1 MVGGVDTLGDD
12 LVLLALRPDGTVEPK
27 RLRFVIRGGEL
38 VRLAAARR
46 VGVRGQQVTRQV
58 ITVLDK
64 KPTGDALLD
73 AALADM
79 AQREWYAHTWVRMAV
94 ISLPT
99 KYLKRLAADGV
110 VRRQRRRV
118 RGIWWKSHW
127 IVINDERMAQARGRL
142 DAIVRARR
150 TADLRPEDLALGALV
165 HAADLELVHYDGRE
179 ASLAARRL
187 SRITR
192 MVKNPTVGA
201 VRDAIAQASSAAVQ
215 TATTTAVQ
223 ATLDGVERAMTNAE
237 FSFDMSHD
245 FDIGG
250 MHGNL

>member
-1 MVGGVDTLGDD
+1 VETLGDD
-12 LVLLALRPDGTVEPK
+12 LVLLALLPDGTVKSE
-27 RLRFVIRGGEL
+27 RLRYVIRGSEL

-46 VGVRGQQVTRQV
+46 VEVRGQHVTRQV

-79 AQREWYAHTWVRMAV
+79 ARREWYARTWVTWAAMT
-94 ISLPT
+94 LPA
-99 KYLKRLAADGV
+99 KYLKRLAAGGI
-110 VRRQRRRV
+110 VRKKHRRV
-118 RGIWWKSHW
+118 RGILWKSHW
-127 IVINDERMAQARGRL
+127 IVVDDGRMAQARERL
-142 DAIVRARR
+142 DRIVRSRT
-150 TADLRPEDLALGALV
+150 TADLRPEDLVLGALV
-165 HAADLELVHYDGRE
+165 HAADLELVHYHGRE
-179 ASLAARRL
+179 ASRAARRL
-187 SRITR
+187 TKVTR

-223 ATLDGVERAMTNAE
+223 ATLDGVDRAMINAE
-237 FSFDMSHD
+237 FSFDISHD